1 MGLIRAKS
9 AHKGIMK
16 QLLKDQHVLPRQAS
30 SEVTPHCLWLE
41 HVAMIIIGST
51 NIVVNVVTVIV
62 NTITTN
68 TITISIIISQA
79 SHSTAG
85 EEQVTTLSYQHNNIS
100 RITGLEQVP
109 QLAILDMYSNQIQSM
124 QGLPKAPLLRGL
136 MLGRNFLS
144 ALNGLEVSCL

>member
-1 MGLIRAKS
+1 
-9 AHKGIMK
+9 
-16 QLLKDQHVLPRQAS
+16 
-30 SEVTPHCLWLE
+30 
-41 HVAMIIIGST
+41 MIITEIT
-51 NIVVNVVTVIV
+51 TCIIVNVVTVIV
-62 NTITTN
+62 N

-109 QLAILDMYSNQIQSM
+109 QLAILDMYGNQIQSM
-124 QGLPKAPLLRGL
+124 QGLPKAPTLRGL